1 MIQKNWTILNLRQTK
16 GCHPSAIVYNDVAWT
31 GISEDYDKMFS
42 ENYSTFEKEHA
53 MIFITIPCEALSIF
67 YTYFALQR
75 KTVSK
80 TKMLLLAAVYTI
92 LILAT
97 VFIPFLQ
104 EWPKLILRFI
114 LYSVELFLYVGLLAA
129 TGERDLKK
137 TMFYTLF
144 SYLSWYLLPT
154 CTIGI
159 TYFLIGRWVPAVY
172 IYCIMAVLGCFLLIL
187 VVRMADS
194 RYNLRRIVK
203 YLADRVDTWSNMIK
217 LYLGFII
224 LAIIMDIMSSME
236 EGVNVINLL
245 AHPLA
250 LVGALI
256 FLRRIAAR
264 ITMEDRQSE
273 QKE

>member
-1 MIQKNWTILNLRQTK
+1 
-16 GCHPSAIVYNDVAWT
+16 
-31 GISEDYDKMFS
+31 
-42 ENYSTFEKEHA
+42 
-53 MIFITIPCEALSIF
+53 MIFITIPCEAFSIF

-75 KTVSK
+75 RTVSK
-80 TKMLLLAAVYTI
+80 VKMLLLAVVYTI

-114 LYSVELFLYVGLLAA
+114 LYSVELFLYMGLLTV

-172 IYCIMAVLGCFLLIL
+172 ILCIMAVLGCFLLIW
-187 VVRMADS
+187 VVR
-194 RYNLRRIVK
+194 
-203 YLADRVDTWSNMIK
+203 
-217 LYLGFII
+217 
-224 LAIIMDIMSSME
+224 
-236 EGVNVINLL
+236 
-245 AHPLA
+245 
-250 LVGALI
+250 
-256 FLRRIAAR
+256 
-264 ITMEDRQSE
+264 RQSMTS
-273 QKE
+273 

>member
-1 MIQKNWTILNLRQTK
+1 
-16 GCHPSAIVYNDVAWT
+16 
-31 GISEDYDKMFS
+31 
-42 ENYSTFEKEHA
+42 
-53 MIFITIPCEALSIF
+53 MIFITIPCEAFSIF

-75 KTVSK
+75 RTVSK
-80 TKMLLLAAVYTI
+80 VKMLLLAVVYTI

-114 LYSVELFLYVGLLAA
+114 LYSVELFLYMGLLTV

-172 IYCIMAVLGCFLLIL
+172 ILCIMAVLGCFPVSYTHLD
-187 VVRMADS
+187 V
-194 RYNLRRIVK
+194 YK
-203 YLADRVDTWSNMIK
+203 
-217 LYLGFII
+217 
-224 LAIIMDIMSSME
+224 
-236 EGVNVINLL
+236 
-245 AHPLA
+245 
-250 LVGALI
+250 
-256 FLRRIAAR
+256 
-264 ITMEDRQSE
+264 RQHIHR
-273 QKE
+273 

>member
-1 MIQKNWTILNLRQTK
+1 M
-16 GCHPSAIVYNDVAWT
+16 
-31 GISEDYDKMFS
+31 
-42 ENYSTFEKEHA
+42 
-53 MIFITIPCEALSIF
+53 
-67 YTYFALQR
+67 
-75 KTVSK
+75 
-80 TKMLLLAAVYTI
+80 
-92 LILAT
+92 
-97 VFIPFLQ
+97 
-104 EWPKLILRFI
+104 
-114 LYSVELFLYVGLLAA
+114 GLLTV

-172 IYCIMAVLGCFLLIL
+172 ILCIMAVLGCFLLIW
-187 VVRMADS
+187 VVRLADS
-194 RYNLRRIVK
+194 KYDLCRIVK

>member
-1 MIQKNWTILNLRQTK
+1 
-16 GCHPSAIVYNDVAWT
+16 
-31 GISEDYDKMFS
+31 
-42 ENYSTFEKEHA
+42 
-53 MIFITIPCEALSIF
+53 MIFITIPCEAFSIF

-75 KTVSK
+75 RTVSK
-80 TKMLLLAAVYTI
+80 VKMLLLAVVYTI

-114 LYSVELFLYVGLLAA
+114 LYSVELFLYMGLLTV

-172 IYCIMAVLGCFLLIL
+172 ILCIMAVLGCFLLIW
-187 VVRMADS
+187 VVRLADS
-194 RYNLRRIVK
+194 KYDLCRIVK

-217 LYLGFII
+217 LYLGFIF

>member
-1 MIQKNWTILNLRQTK
+1 
-16 GCHPSAIVYNDVAWT
+16 
-31 GISEDYDKMFS
+31 
-42 ENYSTFEKEHA
+42 
-53 MIFITIPCEALSIF
+53 MIFITIPCEAFSIF

-75 KTVSK
+75 RTVSK
-80 TKMLLLAAVYTI
+80 VKMLLLAVVYTI

-114 LYSVELFLYVGLLAA
+114 LYSVELFLYMGLLTV

-172 IYCIMAVLGCFLLIL
+172 ILSLIH
-187 VVRMADS
+187 
-194 RYNLRRIVK
+194 I
-203 YLADRVDTWSNMIK
+203 
-217 LYLGFII
+217 
-224 LAIIMDIMSSME
+224 
-236 EGVNVINLL
+236 
-245 AHPLA
+245 
-250 LVGALI
+250 
-256 FLRRIAAR
+256 
-264 ITMEDRQSE
+264 
-273 QKE
+273 